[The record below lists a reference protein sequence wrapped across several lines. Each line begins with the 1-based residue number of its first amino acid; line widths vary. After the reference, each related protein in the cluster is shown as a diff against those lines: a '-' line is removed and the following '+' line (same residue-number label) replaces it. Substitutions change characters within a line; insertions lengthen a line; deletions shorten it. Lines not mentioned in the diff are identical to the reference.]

1 MAHSELLATVRRPL
15 SPDTQIEASATRSE
29 YERVREILEEE
40 GAKFPSLQ
48 YDGVRKV
55 AIVSAAPSPLHGD
68 MCTRQQ
74 QYQGHWRHIHNKNWD
89 GALKYLTSE
98 GETFMVA
105 VKVGLSQ
112 TYASLRA
119 AISFSVCALRCR
131 VGIALCI
138 NEGNRGT
145 TPTTRYYGTRE
156 EKRAAI
162 QEVERILR
170 SQLQTNP
177 FGPLNIGEDT
187 WFGEVASVVLEI
199 YRLEDET
206 LAPETLLDPTQS
218 FMIVEDGLFVGAEV
232 PPNLAEI
239 TLGDCIPTH
248 ILSGNNIEGTPV
260 NFFHQ
265 DWFEDTFRFAM
276 LRTAM
281 ERVEKKCKVQRV

>member
-15 SPDTQIEASATRSE
+15 SPDTQIEAPATRSE
-29 YERVREILEEE
+29 YERVQDILEEDD
-40 GAKFPSLQ
+40 AKFPSLQ

-55 AIVSAAPSPLHGD
+55 AIMLSKIADEVKLMPGLDANIKRGLFSAHDSRNSTDSGD
-68 MCTRQQ
+68 TSTTRD
-74 QYQGHWRHIHNKNWD
+74 WD
-89 GALKYLTSE
+89 GALKYLS
-98 GETFMVA
+98 M
-105 VKVGLSQ
+105 GLSQ

-131 VGIALCI
+131 IGIALCI
-138 NEGNRGT
+138 NEGNRDT

-156 EKRAAI
+156 EERAAI
-162 QEVERILR
+162 QEVERTLR
-170 SQLQTNP
+170 
-177 FGPLNIGEDT
+177 
-187 WFGEVASVVLEI
+187 VVLEI

-218 FMIVEDGLFVGAEV
+218 FMIVEDGLFVGGEV

-239 TLGDCIPTH
+239 SLGDCIPTH
-248 ILSGNNIEGTPV
+248 ILSGDNIEATPV

-265 DWFEDTFRFAM
+265 DWFEDIFRFAM

-281 ERVEKKCKVQRV
+281 ERIEKKCKVQRV

>member
-15 SPDTQIEASATRSE
+15 SPDTQKEAPATRSE
-29 YERVREILEEE
+29 YERVQDILEEDD
-40 GAKFPSLQ
+40 AKFPSLQ

-55 AIVSAAPSPLHGD
+55 AIVSAAPSPLHCDMVGQMLSKIADKVKLMPGLDANIKRGLFSAHDSRNYTDTGD
-68 MCTRQQ
+68 TSTTR
-74 QYQGHWRHIHNKNWD
+74 NWD
-89 GALKYLTSE
+89 VG
-98 GETFMVA
+98 VA
-105 VKVGLSQ
+105 VQVGLSQ

-131 VGIALCI
+131 IGIALCI
-138 NEGNRGT
+138 NEGNRDT
-145 TPTTRYYGTRE
+145 TPTTRYYGTR
-156 EKRAAI
+156 
-162 QEVERILR
+162 
-170 SQLQTNP
+170 
-177 FGPLNIGEDT
+177 EDT

-218 FMIVEDGLFVGAEV
+218 FMIVEDGLFVGGEV

-239 TLGDCIPTH
+239 SLGDCITTH
-248 ILSGNNIEGTPV
+248 ILSGDNIEATPV

-265 DWFEDTFRFAM
+265 DWFEDIFRFAM

-281 ERVEKKCKVQRV
+281 ERIEKKCKVQRV